1 MLNQAQRQA
10 PSPGS
15 TRGNRISVSLC
26 ASQDIGR
33 ELGDERRLGDAV
45 SWPDTFDL
53 EIPRDLF
60 EIYDNGF

>member
-1 MLNQAQRQA
+1 MLHQAQRQA

-15 TRGNRISVSLC
+15 TPRKPYIRELM

-33 ELGDERRLGDAV
+33 EFGDERRLGDAV

-53 EIPRDLF
+53 EIPSDLF
-60 EIYDNGF
+60 EI

>member
-1 MLNQAQRQA
+1 VH
-10 PSPGS
+10 P
-15 TRGNRISVSLC
+15 
-26 ASQDIGR
+26 QDIGR